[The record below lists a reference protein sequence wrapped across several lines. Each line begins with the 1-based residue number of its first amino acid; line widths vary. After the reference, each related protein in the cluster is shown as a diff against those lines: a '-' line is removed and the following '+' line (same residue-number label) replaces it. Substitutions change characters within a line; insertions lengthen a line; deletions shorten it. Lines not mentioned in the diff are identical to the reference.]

1 MLSAQA
7 AFPRIEAVQVTAS
20 GQAHAVF
27 GDLLELALELVRG
40 CACAGDC
47 GCPACVQHTG
57 CGEYNAVLHKQAA
70 IAILELTLAAQ
81 AEYRARVR
89 MQQVQQTTGWAAQED
104 RSCLTRNVSSAAA
117 SFIQC

>member
-1 MLSAQA
+1 M
-7 AFPRIEAVQVTAS
+7 TAS